1 MLSQAHRAKGTLLN
15 VWWDF
20 RIYPL
25 PFRTPG
31 SVRTSD
37 DRLQYVHN
45 ATDDAAIIG
54 SFETEYFRPQV
65 RFVKSCFRSRQTG
78 VPSRAKSLY

>member
-1 MLSQAHRAKGTLLN
+1 MCGGT
-15 VWWDF
+15 F
-20 RIYPL
+20 EFIRYRFGPL
-25 PFRTPG
+25 GVFAPATT
-31 SVRTSD
+31 V
-37 DRLQYVHN
+37 LQDVHN